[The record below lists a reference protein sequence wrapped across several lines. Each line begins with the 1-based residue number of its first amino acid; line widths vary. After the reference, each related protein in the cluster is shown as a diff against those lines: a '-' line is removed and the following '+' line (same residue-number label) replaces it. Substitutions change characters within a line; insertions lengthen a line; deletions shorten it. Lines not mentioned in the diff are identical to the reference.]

1 MARKKKEYY
10 IDGITYFSKTL
21 YDLHVL
27 LSNNKYA
34 KHFIIPT
41 AIKKSKYGAQK
52 IVVNHINF
60 DSIMEAEY
68 YLYLLEQKAKKNI
81 KSFDMQVSFDLL
93 PKKKNKFTGK
103 TILPVKYIADFVI
116 TDKSGIIK
124 VVDIKGRETA
134 DFKLKKKMFFYFYPD
149 LDFRCVQ
156 WDGTQQAWRDLDDI
170 NKDRRARKRI
180 RNKKK

>member
-1 MARKKKEYY
+1 MARAKKAYVA
-10 IDGITYFSKTL
+10 DGVTYFSKTL

-27 LSNNKYA
+27 LSNNKYV
-34 KHFIIPT
+34 KSFDIPK

-52 IVVNHINF
+52 ITVNKITF

-68 YLYLLEQKAKKNI
+68 YIYLLEQKAKKKI
-81 KSFDMQVSFDLL
+81 KSFEMQVSYDLL

-116 TDKSGIIK
+116 TDKSGTIK

-134 DFKLKKKMFFYFYPD
+134 DFKLKKKMFFYFYPN

-156 WDGTQQAWRDLDDI
+156 WDGTQQKWRDLDEI
-170 NKDRRARKRI
+170 NKDRRARKRL
-180 RNKKK
+180 KKKK

>member
-1 MARKKKEYY
+1 MR
-10 IDGITYFSKTL
+10 FS
-21 YDLHVL
+21 
-27 LSNNKYA
+27 
-34 KHFIIPT
+34 
-41 AIKKSKYGAQK
+41 
-52 IVVNHINF
+52 
-60 DSIMEAEY
+60 
-68 YLYLLEQKAKKNI
+68 
-81 KSFDMQVSFDLL
+81 
-93 PKKKNKFTGK
+93 
-103 TILPVKYIADFVI
+103 
-116 TDKSGIIK
+116 TDKSGTIK

>member
-1 MARKKKEYY
+1 MARQKKEYY

-21 YDLHVL
+21 YDLHIL

-41 AIKKSKYGAQK
+41 SIKKSKYGAQK

-81 KSFDMQVSFDLL
+81 KSFEMQVSFDLL

-116 TDKSGIIK
+116 
-124 VVDIKGRETA
+124 EM
-134 DFKLKKKMFFYFYPD
+134 LK
-149 LDFRCVQ
+149 
-156 WDGTQQAWRDLDDI
+156 
-170 NKDRRARKRI
+170 
-180 RNKKK
+180 